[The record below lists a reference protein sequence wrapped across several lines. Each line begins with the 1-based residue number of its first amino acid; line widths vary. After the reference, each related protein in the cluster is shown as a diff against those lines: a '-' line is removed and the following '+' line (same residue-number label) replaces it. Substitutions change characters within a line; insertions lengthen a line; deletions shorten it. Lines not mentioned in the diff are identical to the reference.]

1 MHTISGHSD
10 IIFILFFW
18 QMHCSGYLCS
28 YQTTNHPCITKRA
41 VLSNKTTTNFKNT
54 INLDTDGRIH
64 VFRGFYLFILHYR
77 KHQVLEAR
85 LIRTCRLH
93 HTLTSFASLYLWPC
107 SNIRWSSMQ
116 SVFFQHQLQFLSRI
130 SYSTVRPFK
139 VIEVM
144 VDTYN
149 SLLTQ

>member
-1 MHTISGHSD
+1 M
-10 IIFILFFW
+10 
-18 QMHCSGYLCS
+18 
-28 YQTTNHPCITKRA
+28 
-41 VLSNKTTTNFKNT
+41 
-54 INLDTDGRIH
+54 
-64 VFRGFYLFILHYR
+64 FRGFFLFVLHYR
-77 KHQVLEAR
+77 KHLQVLEAR

-130 SYSTVRPFK
+130 SYSTVRRFK

-144 VDTYN
+144 VHGYFQLPVHPNIQSPCAIISDQVQHG
-149 SLLTQ
+149 LLRSDLRQQRMSSKVFAIKGHKCSNAIFYKTNMKVYCFTHNTDS